1 MQDPALRVV
10 LALVGVHA
18 LGPRQVR
25 LLTLEHLDLPNS
37 RLDIGGATRTM
48 DPFTAHAINGYLTYR
63 HTRWPRTSNPHLLVT
78 RRTAHDQAAV
88 SEFWLSRLLRHL
100 PLTLSQLREDRIL
113 DEARAADA
121 DPLHLSAMF
130 GLGADAGLRYSRA
143 VHTETTPTGR

>member
-1 MQDPALRVV
+1 M

-25 LLTLEHLDLPNS
+25 LLTLEQLDLPNT

-48 DPFTAHAINGYLTYR
+48 DPFTADAIGQYLAYR
-63 HTRWPRTSNPHLLVT
+63 HTRWPRTGNPHLLVT

-88 SEFWLSRLLRHL
+88 SEFWLSSLLRHL
-100 PLTLSQLREDRIL
+100 PVNLRQLREDRIL
-113 DEARAADA
+113 DEAQATDA

-130 GLGADAGLRYSRA
+130 GLGAQAGLRYTQA
-143 VHTETTPTGR
+143 VDGDITEPGR